1 MKKNSSDESIE
12 RRNSINTRSNM
23 KRSRRRN
30 SNDGKNQAQRNE
42 DETSTPLLL
51 IFDSL
56 NVKRTRLKLER
67 ILRISQIYR
76 RKYLK

>member
-1 MKKNSSDESIE
+1 
-12 RRNSINTRSNM
+12 M

>member
-1 MKKNSSDESIE
+1 
-12 RRNSINTRSNM
+12 M

-42 DETSTPLLL
+42 DETSTLLLL

-56 NVKRTRLKLER
+56 NIERTRLKLKR

-76 RKYLK
+76 RKYLKYLERRRRNS